1 MINQNKLKPITLIMK
16 FITAL
21 LFLLFSVT
29 ETTNAQPE
37 PPFGMGELEAYS
49 VFLDG
54 YRTGDYELAIN
65 FGEWMLEAKPRQI
78 EGYDDFSLV
87 RTFDRMIDTYLM
99 AAENGSD
106 PSQITAYLEKAD
118 DVFTVLHD
126 TFDETEIELYDWYLK
141 QGRFYHENNE
151 QMSATMENAYAMYQK
166 LYDLDYQRFAEEG
179 NGFFAMVLL
188 NETANSG
195 ERDQAMEMIVRLE
208 EYASAE
214 LLDAI
219 VDIRE
224 SLFENPEERIEFIES
239 RMAAA
244 GDAEREEM
252 LSDLVQLYNEIN
264 NSEKAASAAEDLYE
278 LNPNYQNTRYVADM
292 LLSDGNYSDAIGFLK
307 EAKDLA
313 ENDTARKELALEIA
327 ESYLQ
332 TDRFED
338 SREYVQTALQ
348 IDEHYGEAY
357 MQMASIYARTISDC
371 TGGDTLDREDRT
383 VYWLVVDYLERAAEL
398 DASLASNANNRI
410 EAYTEA
416 MPSAEDKFFSDW
428 EDGNSFTIDGE
439 LSPCYAWINE
449 ETTVR

>member
-1 MINQNKLKPITLIMK
+1 MMKYLIALTL
-16 FITAL
+16 
-21 LFLLFSVT
+21 LLFSIT
-29 ETTNAQPE
+29 DTTNAQPE

-65 FGEWMLEAKPRQI
+65 FGEWMLEAKPEEI

-99 AAENGSD
+99 AAENESD

-118 DVFTVLHD
+118 DVFSIVHE

-151 QMSATMENAYAMYQK
+151 QMSASMDDAYKMYRK
-166 LYDLDYQRFAEEG
+166 LYEIDYQRFAEEG

-195 ERDQAMEMIVRLE
+195 EREQAMEMIDKFE
-208 EYASAE
+208 EYASEE

-252 LSDLVQLYNEIN
+252 LGDLVLLYSEIN
-264 NSEKAASAAEDLYE
+264 DSEKAAEAAKDLYE

-292 LLSDGNYSDAIGFLK
+292 LLSDGNYSDAISYLK

-313 ENDTARKELALEIA
+313 ENDASRKELALEIA

-338 SREYVQTALQ
+338 AREYTQVA
-348 IDEHYGEAY
+348 IRVDESYGAAY
-357 MQMASIYARTISDC
+357 MQMAAIYARTISNC

-398 DASLASNANNRI
+398 DPSLASNANNRA

-428 EDGNSFTIDGE
+428 EDGDSFVIDGE
-439 LSPCYAWINE
+439 LSSCYAWINE